1 MAKCGRCG
9 QTGPEVTVSNI
20 RECYNGQPKAHGN
33 PTVVKKDNPWPPSE
47 AQIKYVLGLQ
57 EERVLPDDYI
67 VKEDHVLRNMDKGEV
82 SGLIGMLKLFQR
94 VDSAKA
100 QPQWMM
106 PAGRYAIW
114 FPGADDTPGAYSY
127 VDRQDLVKPS
137 YGEWRFF
144 LVDKPTEG
152 KWKGYTFIKRLIG
165 GAEDGGYR
173 KVEMPAASRE
183 QALKAIEADPT
194 KAMLDYGKQTV
205 HCGHCGRKLSNKQSR
220 ERGIG
225 PICAGK
231 MGW

>member
-9 QTGPEVTVSNI
+9 QAGTNVTVANI
-20 RECYNGQPKAHGN
+20 RECYNGTAGAHGPVEPLIIN
-33 PTVVKKDNPWPPSE
+33 NPWPPSD

-57 EERVLPDDYI
+57 AERVLPDDYR
-67 VKEDHVLRNMDKGEV
+67 VKDDSTLRTMDKAEV
-82 SGLIGMLKLFQR
+82 SALIGMLKLLQR
-94 VDSAKA
+94 PEAGKA
-100 QPQWMM
+100 QPQWAM
-106 PAGRYAIW
+106 PAGRYAIYV
-114 FPGADDTPGAYSY
+114 PGVDDTPGAYSY

-144 LVDKPTEG
+144 LVDKPDEG

-165 GAEDGGYR
+165 GADDGGFR
-173 KVEMPAASRE
+173 KVDMPAASRE
-183 QALKAIEADPT
+183 AALKAIEADPQ
-194 KAMLDYGKQTV
+194 KAMLDYGKQQV
-205 HCGHCGRKLSNKQSR
+205 HCGHCGRKLSNNKSR